1 MTNDEIPND
10 ERSPNDEARK
20 SLASTICHSCLGI
33 LSSFGIRN
41 SSFKIFLPYS
51 LLIAMGVAVWL
62 SNCQPTVD
70 SNQTHIDP
78 VCHMEVTPSWG
89 FTAKHDGHDYYF
101 CAKSCRDRFAATPS
115 KYLGDRCVVCNS
127 LLDQTEVKTATYFGK
142 TYRLCG
148 EEHRQQFKADPAAFF
163 MHTMWGIPSWMYY
176 VSIGCVLVVSF
187 GTFESLDRITAGRR
201 RDDWQL
207 PVLGAAPSSHAR
219 QSVGELGSSRIP
231 LRSGESVEKVRHL
244 ACQGGSRASALPDSP
259 TFVRSA
265 EAREPLGQAQV
276 ASNSIDRGERGYAV
290 RPNRL
295 NVLNSRVV
303 RWLVTSRPFRFALQL
318 IVVALFFLVIAAG
331 LFGNQN
337 PAMNIAPIL
346 TWTVW
351 WGGLVILIM
360 FAGKA
365 WCFICPWDAV
375 AGWMEKLR
383 FWKKNDE
390 GLSLNLKWPHAARNV
405 VIATV
410 LFVGLTW
417 IELGFG
423 VTMRPVVTA
432 YLAIAM
438 LLMAIV
444 SAFLF
449 EKKGFCRYA
458 CIVGRVS
465 GLYAMFSG
473 VEIRSKDATVCKDCR
488 TKECVNGSETAY
500 GCPTFLYPGN
510 LATNTYCIQCSECLQ
525 ACPHDNLALNMR
537 PWGEDLVH
545 EHRPRT
551 DEAYLALLMLSITG
565 FHGLTMTPNWARLTE
580 WLNSSF
586 SAGRLLSFT
595 LGMAALMVAPIL
607 IYAALVW
614 VSLLMTNDEIP
625 NDERSSNDE
634 ARKGNGPTVSSF
646 DIQHSSFLRHWVFR
660 HSSFKATYHNY
671 FIRYAYA
678 LLPIALFYHLAHN
691 LEHLLMEGPKVVTLI
706 SDPFGWGQDWFGT
719 ARWNVPP
726 LISLD
731 VLWGLQ
737 VLLVLVG
744 HVYSLWVAQRTS
756 VRIFGSRQ
764 AAFRSQLPM
773 LAGMIAFSVFSLWLL
788 KQPMEMRTSA
798 M

>member
-1 MTNDEIPND
+1 M
-10 ERSPNDEARK
+10 RA
-20 SLASTICHSCLGI
+20 LL
-33 LSSFGIRN
+33 
-41 SSFKIFLPYS
+41 KIFLPYS

-62 SNCQPTVD
+62 SNRQPEVD

-89 FTAKHDGHDYYF
+89 FAAKHDGHDYYF
-101 CAKSCRDRFAATPS
+101 CTKSCRDRFAATPS
-115 KYLGDRCVVCNS
+115 KYLGDRCVVCKS
-127 LLDQTEVKTATYFGK
+127 LLDAAEVKTATYLGK
-142 TYRLCG
+142 MYRLCG
-148 EEHRQQFKADPAAFF
+148 DEHRQQFKADPAAFF

-176 VSIGCVLVVSF
+176 VSIACVLVVSF
-187 GTFESLDRITAGRR
+187 GTFESIDRISAGRR
-201 RDDWQL
+201 RNDWQL
-207 PVLGAAPSSHAR
+207 PVLGTTPSSHAR
-219 QSVGELGSSRIP
+219 QSVGESSSI
-231 LRSGESVEKVRHL
+231 
-244 ACQGGSRASALPDSP
+244 
-259 TFVRSA
+259 
-265 EAREPLGQAQV
+265 
-276 ASNSIDRGERGYAV
+276 SNGPHFGERGYAAL
-290 RPNRL
+290 PNRM
-295 NVLNSRVV
+295 NVLSSRVV
-303 RWLVTSRPFRFALQL
+303 RWLVTSRPLRFALQL
-318 IVVALFFLVIAAG
+318 IVVSLFFLVIAAG

-383 FWKKNDE
+383 FWKKSDE

-458 CIVGRVS
+458 CLVGRVS

-488 TKECVNGSETAY
+488 TKECVHGSETAY

-510 LATNTYCIQCSECLQ
+510 LSTNTYCIQCSECLQ
-525 ACPHDNLALNMR
+525 ACPHDNLALNLR

-586 SAGRLLSFT
+586 SAGRLLSFS
-595 LGMAALMVAPIL
+595 LGMAAIMAAPIL

-614 VSLLMTNDEIP
+614 VSCVLGRSRSRMTDKP
-625 NDERSSNDE
+625 L
-634 ARKGNGPTVSSF
+634 T
-646 DIQHSSFLRHWVFR
+646 FR
-660 HSSFKATYHNY
+660 DY
-671 FIRYAYA
+671 FVRYAYA

-691 LEHLLMEGPKVVTLI
+691 LEHLLMEGPKVVALI
-706 SDPFGWGQDWFGT
+706 SDPFGWGQNWFGT
-719 ARWNVPP
+719 ARCNVPP
-726 LISLD
+726 LVSLD

-756 VRIFGSRQ
+756 VRIFGSRH
-764 AAFRSQLPM
+764 AALRSQIPM

>member
-1 MTNDEIPND
+1 M
-10 ERSPNDEARK
+10 RA
-20 SLASTICHSCLGI
+20 LL
-33 LSSFGIRN
+33 
-41 SSFKIFLPYS
+41 KIFLPYS

-62 SNCQPTVD
+62 SNRHPSVD
-70 SNQTHIDP
+70 ANQTHIDP

-89 FTAKHDGHDYYF
+89 FTTRHDGHDYYF

-115 KYLGDRCVVCNS
+115 KYLGDRCVVCKS
-127 LLDQTEVKTATYFGK
+127 LLDQAEVKTATYFGK

-176 VSIGCVLVVSF
+176 FSIGCVLVVSF
-187 GTFESLDRITAGRR
+187 GTFESIDRITTGRR
-201 RDDWQL
+201 REDWQL
-207 PVLGAAPSSHAR
+207 PVLGEVASSHAR
-219 QSVGELGSSRIP
+219 QSVGEWGSSVIP
-231 LRSGESVEKVRHL
+231 PRS
-244 ACQGGSRASALPDSP
+244 
-259 TFVRSA
+259 
-265 EAREPLGQAQV
+265 
-276 ASNSIDRGERGYAV
+276 GERGYASQ
-290 RPNRL
+290 PNRL
-295 NVLNSRVV
+295 NVLDSRVV

-318 IVVALFFLVIAAG
+318 IVVGLFFLVIAAG

-383 FWKKNDE
+383 FWKKSDE

-458 CIVGRVS
+458 CLVGRVS

-488 TKECVNGSETAY
+488 TKECVHGSDTAY

-565 FHGLTMTPNWARLTE
+565 FHGLTMTPNWARLIE

-586 SAGRLLSFT
+586 SAGRLLSFS
-595 LGMAALMVAPIL
+595 LGMVAIMAAPIL

-614 VSLLMTNDEIP
+614 VSCFLGRSRMTDKP
-625 NDERSSNDE
+625 L
-634 ARKGNGPTVSSF
+634 A
-646 DIQHSSFLRHWVFR
+646 FR
-660 HSSFKATYHNY
+660 EY
-671 FIRYAYA
+671 FVRYAYA

-706 SDPFGWGQDWFGT
+706 SDPFGWGQNWFGT

-726 LISLD
+726 LVSLD

-756 VRIFGSRQ
+756 VRIFGSRS

>member
-1 MTNDEIPND
+1 MSNDGMTND
-10 ERSPNDEARK
+10 ERSPNDEARR
-20 SLASTICHSCLGI
+20 SLASTIRHSVFVI
-33 LSSFGIRN
+33 LSSFVIRK

-62 SNCQPTVD
+62 SNRQPSTD

-78 VCHMEVTPSWG
+78 VCRMEVTPSWG
-89 FTAKHDGHDYYF
+89 FAAKHDGHDYYF
-101 CAKSCRDRFAATPS
+101 CTKSCRDRFAATPR
-115 KYLGDRCVVCNS
+115 KYLGDRCVVCKS
-127 LLDQTEVKTATYFGK
+127 LLDGSEVKTATYLGK

-176 VSIGCVLVVSF
+176 VSIACVLVVSF
-187 GTFESLDRITAGRR
+187 G
-201 RDDWQL
+201 
-207 PVLGAAPSSHAR
+207 VLE
-219 QSVGELGSSRIP
+219 VKELGMTNDGMTNDGMTNDEVEGKGFVPLSSFVIRHSSFTSPRI
-231 LRSGESVEKVRHL
+231 
-244 ACQGGSRASALPDSP
+244 
-259 TFVRSA
+259 
-265 EAREPLGQAQV
+265 
-276 ASNSIDRGERGYAV
+276 
-290 RPNRL
+290 
-295 NVLNSRVV
+295 NVLDSRVI
-303 RWLVTSRPFRFALQL
+303 RWLATSRPFRFALQL

-417 IELGFG
+417 VELGFG

-458 CIVGRVS
+458 CLVGRVS

-488 TKECVNGSETAY
+488 TKECVHGSETAY

-565 FHGLTMTPNWARLTE
+565 FHGLTMTPNWARLIE

-595 LGMAALMVAPIL
+595 LGMAGLMAAPIL

-614 VSLLMTNDEIP
+614 VSWKMTNDGMTNDET
-625 NDERSSNDE
+625 
-634 ARKGNGPTVSSF
+634 RKRNTPANSSF
-646 DIQHSSFLRHWVFR
+646 DIR
-660 HSSFKATYHNY
+660 HSSFPTFHNY
-671 FIRYAYA
+671 LVRYAYA

-706 SDPFGWGQDWFGT
+706 SDPFGWGQNWFGT
-719 ARWNVPP
+719 ARWKVPP
-726 LISLD
+726 LVSLD

-744 HVYSLWVAQRTS
+744 HVYSLWVAQQTS
-756 VRIFGSRQ
+756 VRLFGSRQ

>member
-1 MTNDEIPND
+1 MRT
-10 ERSPNDEARK
+10 
-20 SLASTICHSCLGI
+20 LL
-33 LSSFGIRN
+33 
-41 SSFKIFLPYS
+41 KIFLPYS
-51 LLIAMGVAVWL
+51 LLIAMGVAVWV
-62 SNCQPTVD
+62 SNRQPTVD

-115 KYLGDRCVVCNS
+115 KYLGDRCVVCKS
-127 LLDQTEVKTATYFGK
+127 LLDQAEVKTATYFGK

-148 EEHRQQFKADPAAFF
+148 EEHRQQFKTDPAAFF

-176 VSIGCVLVVSF
+176 VSIACVLVVSF
-187 GTFESLDRITAGRR
+187 GTFESIDRITAGRR

-207 PVLGAAPSSHAR
+207 PVLGEVSSSHAR
-219 QSVGELGSSRIP
+219 QSVGEWGSSLIP
-231 LRSGESVEKVRHL
+231 PRS
-244 ACQGGSRASALPDSP
+244 
-259 TFVRSA
+259 
-265 EAREPLGQAQV
+265 
-276 ASNSIDRGERGYAV
+276 GERGYET

-295 NVLNSRVV
+295 NLLDWRVV

-318 IVVALFFLVIAAG
+318 IVVSLFFLVIAAG

-337 PAMNIAPIL
+337 PAMNIAPVL

-383 FWKKNDE
+383 FWKKSDE

-458 CIVGRVS
+458 CLVGRVS

-488 TKECVNGSETAY
+488 TKECVHGSASAY

-525 ACPHDNLALNMR
+525 ACPHDNLALNLR

-565 FHGLTMTPNWARLTE
+565 FHGLTMTPNWGRLIE

-586 SAGRLLSFT
+586 SAGRLLSFS
-595 LGMAALMVAPIL
+595 LGMVAIMAAPIL

-614 VSLLMTNDEIP
+614 LSCLVGRNRLTDKSLAFHD
-625 NDERSSNDE
+625 
-634 ARKGNGPTVSSF
+634 
-646 DIQHSSFLRHWVFR
+646 
-660 HSSFKATYHNY
+660 Y
-671 FIRYAYA
+671 FVRYAYA

-706 SDPFGWGQDWFGT
+706 SDPFGWGQNWFGT

-726 LISLD
+726 LVSLD

-756 VRIFGSRQ
+756 VRIFGSRS